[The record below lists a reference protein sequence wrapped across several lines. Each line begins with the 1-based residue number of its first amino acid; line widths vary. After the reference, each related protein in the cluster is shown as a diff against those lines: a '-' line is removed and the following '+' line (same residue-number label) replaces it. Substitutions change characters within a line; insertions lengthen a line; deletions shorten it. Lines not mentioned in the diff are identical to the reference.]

1 MANTTQP
8 TGSASPASES
18 PLLSVLPPELRTII
32 LSLVLVRNTPIE
44 VTPHGFRP
52 PYDTRLA
59 ILYTNRAISEDAK
72 LILYQLNSFR
82 FLDYADLCFFT
93 QRIGLANVQRLA
105 SIEVLECWV
114 PGRAT
119 LAIQSI
125 QAALDRKFRQL
136 IIPDIDWFLGRGGVI
151 GQSLQPVPTAAAF
164 MLEFSPL
171 YDAIRTRLTQ
181 DAMFHA
187 VKFKDHHLDV
197 RVNHSFMYQP
207 EYRSQFLHA
216 LHALLTE
223 RVV

>member
-1 MANTTQP
+1 MANTMQP
-8 TGSASPASES
+8 TGGLQRVSNSPVF
-18 PLLSVLPPELRTII
+18 SVLPPELRTMI
-32 LSLVLVRNTPIE
+32 LSLVLVKDTPIE
-44 VTPHGFRP
+44 VTPHRVRP
-52 PYDTRLA
+52 PYDNYLA
-59 ILYTNRAISEDAK
+59 IIYTNRAISEDAK

-82 FLDYADLCFFT
+82 FLNFAELCFFT

-119 LAIQSI
+119 LALQSI

-136 IIPDIDWFLGRGGVI
+136 IIPDIDWFLGRGGVT

-171 YDAIRTRLTQ
+171 YDAVRTRLTQ
-181 DAMFHA
+181 DAIFHA

-197 RVNHSFMYQP
+197 RINHSFMYQP

-216 LHALLTE
+216 LHALLTA